1 MKVTSVKV
9 KKIEK
14 ENSRMKGIAE
24 ILLDDMIAIHD
35 IRIISGDNGLFVA
48 MPSRKTPTGDYRD
61 IVHPISQEARDI
73 IEKAIVEEYNKAEYL
88 LIKEF
93 FCSINVLSS
102 YYLI

>member
-35 IRIISGDNGLFVA
+35 IRIISGDYGLFVA

-73 IEKAIVEEYNKAEYL
+73 IEKAIVEEYNKAE
-88 LIKEF
+88 
-93 FCSINVLSS
+93 
-102 YYLI
+102 

>member
-48 MPSRKTPTGDYRD
+48 LPSRKTPTGDYRD

-73 IEKAIVEEYNKAEYL
+73 IEKAIVEEYNKAE
-88 LIKEF
+88 
-93 FCSINVLSS
+93 
-102 YYLI
+102 

>member
-1 MKVTSVKV
+1 MKVTSVKI

-14 ENSRMKGIAE
+14 ENSRMKGIAV
-24 ILLDDMIAIHD
+24 ILLEDMIAIHD

-73 IEKAIVEEYNKAEYL
+73 IEKAIVEEYNKAE
-88 LIKEF
+88 
-93 FCSINVLSS
+93 
-102 YYLI
+102 

>member
-48 MPSRKTPTGDYRD
+48 MPSRKTPTGGYRD
-61 IVHPISQEARDI
+61 IAHPINPEVRAMFQDKILEAYQNTLDS
-73 IEKAIVEEYNKAEYL
+73 EE
-88 LIKEF
+88 
-93 FCSINVLSS
+93 
-102 YYLI
+102 

>member
-1 MKVTSVKV
+1 MKVTSVNV

-35 IRIISGDNGLFVA
+35 IRIISGDNGLFIA

-73 IEKAIVEEYNKAEYL
+73 IEKAIVEEYNKAE
-88 LIKEF
+88 
-93 FCSINVLSS
+93 
-102 YYLI
+102 

>member
-73 IEKAIVEEYNKAEYL
+73 IEKAIIEEYNKAE
-88 LIKEF
+88 
-93 FCSINVLSS
+93 
-102 YYLI
+102 

>member
-1 MKVTSVKV
+1 MLMKVTSVKV

-24 ILLDDMIAIHD
+24 ILIDDMIAIHD
-35 IRIISGDNGLFVA
+35 IRRILGYKGLFVA

-73 IEKAIVEEYNKAEYL
+73 IEKAIVEEYNKAE
-88 LIKEF
+88 
-93 FCSINVLSS
+93 
-102 YYLI
+102 

>member
-48 MPSRKTPTGDYRD
+48 MPSTGDYRD

-73 IEKAIVEEYNKAEYL
+73 IEKAIVEEYNKAE
-88 LIKEF
+88 
-93 FCSINVLSS
+93 
-102 YYLI
+102 

>member
-14 ENSRMKGIAE
+14 ENSRMKGIAS

-48 MPSRKTPTGDYRD
+48 MPSRKTATGDYRD

-73 IEKAIVEEYNKAEYL
+73 VEGAILKEYETAEDAPAEEE
-88 LIKEF
+88 EE
-93 FCSINVLSS
+93 
-102 YYLI
+102 

>member
-1 MKVTSVKV
+1 MMKVTSVKV

-14 ENSRMKGIAE
+14 ENSRMKGIAS

-48 MPSRKTPTGDYRD
+48 MPSRKVPTGDYRD

-73 IEKAIVEEYNKAEYL
+73 IEKAIIDEYNNAE
-88 LIKEF
+88 
-93 FCSINVLSS
+93 
-102 YYLI
+102 

>member
-1 MKVTSVKV
+1 MKATSVKV

-73 IEKAIVEEYNKAEYL
+73 IEKAIVEEYNKAE
-88 LIKEF
+88 
-93 FCSINVLSS
+93 
-102 YYLI
+102 

>member
-61 IVHPISQEARDI
+61 IVHPISQDHLHHH
-73 IEKAIVEEYNKAEYL
+73 VQ
-88 LIKEF
+88 
-93 FCSINVLSS
+93 
-102 YYLI
+102 

>member
-61 IVHPISQEARDI
+61 IVHPISQEAREI
-73 IEKAIVEEYNKAEYL
+73 IEKAIVEEYNKAE
-88 LIKEF
+88 
-93 FCSINVLSS
+93 
-102 YYLI
+102 

>member
-1 MKVTSVKV
+1 MKVTSEKV

-73 IEKAIVEEYNKAEYL
+73 IEKAIVEEYNKAE
-88 LIKEF
+88 
-93 FCSINVLSS
+93 
-102 YYLI
+102 

>member
-1 MKVTSVKV
+1 MLMKVTSVKV

-24 ILLDDMIAIHD
+24 ILIDDMIAIHD

-73 IEKAIVEEYNKAEYL
+73 IEKAIVEEYNKAE
-88 LIKEF
+88 
-93 FCSINVLSS
+93 
-102 YYLI
+102 

>member
-1 MKVTSVKV
+1 MNVTSVKV

-73 IEKAIVEEYNKAEYL
+73 IEKAIVEEYNKAE
-88 LIKEF
+88 
-93 FCSINVLSS
+93 
-102 YYLI
+102 

>member
-14 ENSRMKGIAE
+14 ENSRMKGIAS

-48 MPSRKTPTGDYRD
+48 MPSRKTATGDYRD

-73 IEKAIVEEYNKAEYL
+73 VESAIIEEYNKEEEPATEEAEA
-88 LIKEF
+88 EEE
-93 FCSINVLSS
+93 
-102 YYLI
+102 

>member
-35 IRIISGDNGLFVA
+35 IRIISGDNGLLD
-48 MPSRKTPTGDYRD
+48 RKS
-61 IVHPISQEARDI
+61 V
-73 IEKAIVEEYNKAEYL
+73 V
-88 LIKEF
+88 
-93 FCSINVLSS
+93 
-102 YYLI
+102 

>member
-73 IEKAIVEEYNKAEYL
+73 LEKAIVEEYNKAE
-88 LIKEF
+88 
-93 FCSINVLSS
+93 
-102 YYLI
+102 

>member
-73 IEKAIVEEYNKAEYL
+73 IEKAIV
-88 LIKEF
+88 
-93 FCSINVLSS
+93 
-102 YYLI
+102 

>member
-1 MKVTSVKV
+1 MMMKVTSVKV

-73 IEKAIVEEYNKAEYL
+73 IEKAIVEEYNKAE
-88 LIKEF
+88 
-93 FCSINVLSS
+93 
-102 YYLI
+102 

>member
-1 MKVTSVKV
+1 MKITSVNV
-9 KKIEK
+9 HKIEK

-73 IEKAIVEEYNKAEYL
+73 IEKAILEEYNKAE
-88 LIKEF
+88 
-93 FCSINVLSS
+93 
-102 YYLI
+102 

>member
-48 MPSRKTPTGDYRD
+48 MPSRKTPTGDYRG

-73 IEKAIVEEYNKAEYL
+73 IEKAIVEEYNKAE
-88 LIKEF
+88 
-93 FCSINVLSS
+93 
-102 YYLI
+102 

>member
-1 MKVTSVKV
+1 
-9 KKIEK
+9 
-14 ENSRMKGIAE
+14 MKGIAE

-73 IEKAIVEEYNKAEYL
+73 IEKAILEEYNKAE
-88 LIKEF
+88 
-93 FCSINVLSS
+93 
-102 YYLI
+102 

>member
-24 ILLDDMIAIHD
+24 ILLDDMIAIHY

-73 IEKAIVEEYNKAEYL
+73 IEKAIVEEYNKAE
-88 LIKEF
+88 
-93 FCSINVLSS
+93 
-102 YYLI
+102 